1 MSTRRNVQSNQNAA
15 VAEDV
20 ISSIEPRTQLGQ
32 SLAALRAEIVAS
44 GAPMLDDSEL
54 EKEIAE
60 RRGSYYQGERDKYEG
75 SDLH

>member
-1 MSTRRNVQSNQNAA
+1 MSTRRNVHSSQSAA

-20 ISSIEPRTQLGQ
+20 ISTIEPRTKLGK

-44 GAPMLDDSEL
+44 GAPMLADGEL

-60 RRGSYYQGERDKYEG
+60 RRGGYYRGGRDE
-75 SDLH
+75 